1 MKTKIIH
8 IKNSPPAGGSLNS
21 LSLSLSLSLVSFYYH
36 YCLGGVLGGN
46 LVGVPGCGNALTSGK
61 ISIDPSGVVRSEVA
75 DPGIEMF
82 FLRVPWRLG
91 VVVPTT
97 ETSL

>member
-21 LSLSLSLSLVSFYYH
+21 LSLSLSFSLVSFYYH
-36 YCLGGVLGGN
+36 YCLGGCLGGN

-61 ISIDPSGVVRSEVA
+61 ISIDPSGVVRCEVA